1 MQHRVN
7 DGSKYLGTAFDLF
20 ASTSAKDSVS
30 TFITSGMS
38 GGSSIAAKGTV
49 RLDSGNNLR
58 QYVEF
63 KDLKVGMSYI
73 LVATGKS
80 ELGSGYAF
88 CSNYYL
94 TKADTKPPLVN
105 SLSTAHS
112 KTYLDGTGTSQN
124 TWFDTAKEAQN
135 AKYTGTVSISFDKA
149 LYYWVDETTRKQIV
163 NRDICTDDNY
173 AAVTAILAGLNQKF
187 TPEYGPKNNTAPCTM
202 LTFKYTSIGTG
213 DTLQLSDT
221 ICDKNGNKATVTLN
235 ISLQL
240 VKNSEGLYST
250 EFKIDSGSAV
260 WDGTDG
266 SLTYNPK
273 K

>member
-1 MQHRVN
+1 MQIPVN
-7 DGSKYLGTAFDLF
+7 AGSKYLGTAFDLF

-30 TFITSGMS
+30 TFITTGMS

-63 KDLKVGMSYI
+63 KDLTVGMSYI
-73 LVATGKS
+73 LVAAGKS

-94 TKADTKPPLVN
+94 TKADTEPPKVN
-105 SLSTAHS
+105 SLSSAHS
-112 KTYLDGTGTSQN
+112 KTYLKNSSPTV
-124 TWFDTAKEAQN
+124 WFKESGDALN
-135 AKYTGTVSISFDKA
+135 ARYTGTVSIGFDKP
-149 LYYWVDETTRKQIV
+149 LYYWVNETTRQQIV
-163 NRDICTDDNY
+163 NQGTCTDDKY

-187 TPEYGPKNNTAPCTM
+187 RPEYGPEGNTALCTM

-235 ISLQL
+235 ISLRL
-240 VKNSEGLYST
+240 VQNDVGLYST
-250 EFKIDSGSAV
+250 EFMIQPGSAK

-266 SLTYNPK
+266 SLTYKPK